1 MRKHKILS
9 RKYISI
15 MVKLVSPISIS
26 NGENENTD
34 SDIMLN
40 GKGEFFIP
48 GSSLAGAFRSYLG
61 VEKNKDCVYG
71 FAEQEN
77 GRMSS
82 IFISD
87 LFFPYMNTTKSV
99 RDGVK
104 LSSDKTVDNKFD
116 MEIIEPGIDG
126 VIKLEIVV
134 REGDS
139 YDYDAEITR
148 IVSGLQ
154 SGEIRIGANKN
165 RGFGRIEVSGIY
177 ERTFDKNTRTEWI
190 TFCKTA
196 DCTKKAKYVPYDE
209 WIKEK
214 PIDCTRY
221 IKASLSLSLKGGI
234 SIRKYSAKPGKVDY
248 EHITCNGKPVIP
260 GTSWNGA
267 VRSDVIR
274 ILNALGIKDRN
285 KINNIINQWFGY
297 VLVENQK
304 PKDRETSEPE
314 EAEKASQSKIVISE
328 SIIEGAKP
336 VPMTR
341 NKINRFTAGTKD
353 GSLYSEISYFDGKTN
368 LEFMVKKDEGSN
380 YKALLGMMMLVSSDI
395 SKGYVAVGG
404 QVGIGRGIFS
414 ENPDD
419 PKLHYSE
426 EVNEDECMTELYELV
441 KENKG

>member
-34 SDIMLN
+34 SDIILN
-40 GKGEFFIP
+40 RKGEFFIP

-61 VEKNKDCVYG
+61 VEKNKDCIYG

-82 IFISD
+82 IYISD
-87 LFFPYMNTTKSV
+87 LFFLNMNTTKSV

-104 LSSDKTVDNKFD
+104 LSSNKTVDNKFD

-196 DCTKKAKYVPYDE
+196 DCTKREKYVPYDE
-209 WIKEK
+209 WIKER
-214 PIDCTRY
+214 PIGGSRY
-221 IKASLSLSLKGGI
+221 VKASLSLKLRGGI
-234 SIRKYSAKPGKVDY
+234 SIRKYSAKPGKADY

-267 VRSDVIR
+267 IRSDVIR
-274 ILNALGIKDRN
+274 ILNSLGIKDKN
-285 KINNIINQWFGY
+285 KVDNIINQWFGY
-297 VLVENQK
+297 VHVK
-304 PKDRETSEPE
+304 KSED

-341 NKINRFTAGTKD
+341 NKINRFTAD

-380 YKALLGMMMLVSSDI
+380 YKALLGMMMLVSSNI

-414 ENPDD
+414 ADPDD

-441 KENKG
+441 KENKV